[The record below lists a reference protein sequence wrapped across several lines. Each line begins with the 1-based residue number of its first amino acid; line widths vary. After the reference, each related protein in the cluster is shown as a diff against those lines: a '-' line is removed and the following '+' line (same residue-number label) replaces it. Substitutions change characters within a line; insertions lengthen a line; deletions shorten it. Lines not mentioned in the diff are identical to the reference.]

1 MNRTNRLIY
10 NIINSLVVAL
20 IAFVSSLPFH
30 PPTTLTD
37 IYPALIAFVLTFLIQ
52 IRNLLETPPRRNKP
66 NPKQTTITNKAQDDC
81 NESKPLLLSI
91 IV

>member
-1 MNRTNRLIY
+1 
-10 NIINSLVVAL
+10 VAL

-52 IRNLLETPPRRNKP
+52 IRNLLETPPRRKNKP
-66 NPKQTTITNKAQDDC
+66 NIKQTIITNKTQDDC
-81 NESKPLLLSI
+81 NESKPLLLGI
-91 IV
+91 IA